1 MGERAVWSDIKHLL
15 AMSVV
20 MRLNVPH
27 AFVQPVHKCWRWV
40 CVSGHLGAPTGGFV
54 SKSFSRVWL
63 TQILLLVKIYWASS
77 ESSDR
82 HIVRLTLAFLCLWG
96 PVAQLRLLSPLLR
109 RGLCSLR
116 GLCLLLLGAGR
127 EETSSLVQCEK
138 AIMKECCYKE
148 QLE

>member
-15 AMSVV
+15 ARSEVRGWMCLMPLFNLPTGAEDGSV
-20 MRLNVPH
+20 
-27 AFVQPVHKCWRWV
+27 FQGSWEQPW
-40 CVSGHLGAPTGGFV
+40 GGFV
-54 SKSFSRVWL
+54 SESLSGVRL
-63 TQILLLVKIYWASS
+63 TQILLLVKIHWAAS

-109 RGLCSLR
+109 WGLCSLR
-116 GLCLLLLGAGR
+116 GLCLLLIGVGR

-138 AIMKECCYKE
+138 AIMKECRYKE
-148 QLE
+148 